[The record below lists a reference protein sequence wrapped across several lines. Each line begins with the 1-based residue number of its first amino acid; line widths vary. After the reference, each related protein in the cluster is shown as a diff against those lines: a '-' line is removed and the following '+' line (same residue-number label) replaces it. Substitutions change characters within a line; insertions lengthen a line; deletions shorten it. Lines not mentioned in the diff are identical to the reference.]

1 MKRFSILVVECGS
14 DHEIE
19 LCQVDSDPRAI
30 ADAALSK
37 TIAGRHRLAKY
48 SSVRVQE
55 NFAARS
61 A

>member
-1 MKRFSILVVECGS
+1 MKRYSIMVVESGS

-19 LCQVDSDPRAI
+19 LCQVDNNPRAI
-30 ADAALSK
+30 ADAASAK
-37 TIAGRHRLAKY
+37 RIAGRHRLSKY